1 MLLSTLHRIDKLLSM
16 ELELLNPEPG
26 GGVSDELSQKI
37 IDAADECA
45 NELINIYRAQNT
57 TAATRICGTEIVR
70 MNTLS
75 RYIKTLAGK
84 HQYPAVKKLLET
96 KLKTIIHIGAVVDD
110 KKEIR
115 TISFVDFVKALFG
128 IEIISADDMKSRLD
142 SSRIPD
148 PYTEVLRDIQPD
160 GPGNA

>member
-1 MLLSTLHRIDKLLSM
+1 MLHRIDKLLSM

-26 GGVSDELSQKI
+26 GSVSDELSQKI

-45 NELINIYRAQNT
+45 NELINIYRAPNT

-96 KLKTIIHIGAVVDD
+96 KLKTTIHIGAVVDNTN
-110 KKEIR
+110 EIR
-115 TISFVDFVKALFG
+115 TINFVDFVKSLFD
-128 IEIISADDMKSRLD
+128 IEIISADDMN
-142 SSRIPD
+142 SRIESSKRPD
-148 PYTEVLRDIQPD
+148 PFTDVLRDTEPD
-160 GPGNA
+160 GPE

>member
-1 MLLSTLHRIDKLLSM
+1 MLHRIDKLLSM

-45 NELINIYRAQNT
+45 NELIDIYRAPHT
-57 TAATRICGTEIVR
+57 TAATRISNREIIR
-70 MNTLS
+70 MNILS
-75 RYIKTLAGK
+75 RYITTLAGK
-84 HQYPAVKKLLET
+84 QYPAVKKLLET
-96 KLKTIIHIGAVVDD
+96 KLKTSLHIGAVVDD
-110 KKEIR
+110 TNEIR
-115 TISFVDFVKALFG
+115 TIKFVDFVKALFG
-128 IEIISADDMKSRLD
+128 IEIISADDMQSRLE
-142 SSRIPD
+142 SSKRPD